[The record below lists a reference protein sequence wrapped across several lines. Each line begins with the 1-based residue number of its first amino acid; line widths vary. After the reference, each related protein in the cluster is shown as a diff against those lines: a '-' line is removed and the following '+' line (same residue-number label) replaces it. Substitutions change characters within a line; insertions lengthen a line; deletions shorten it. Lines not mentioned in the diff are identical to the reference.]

1 MAATK
6 TQLLGGAFQDSE
18 GNPLSLGYLKMK
30 LSQDAS
36 VSGVGN
42 ICSGIEITVQLDENG
57 NVVDGR
63 LVSVNCTGDA
73 TITDGMYVTIS
84 VGDVTPFYIGQSVQ
98 ASGFTDT
105 LVSING
111 QSGLTVYAIGT
122 NTVTIQSHDLSNS
135 VLTDQN
141 AGVLTVLQIGLGTS
155 VWANSVLSPIN
166 TYYRVT
172 GYTAAGQRAWGPNN
186 QQVAAGTTFNLGS
199 WVPNSVIS
207 WFPTVSQSP
216 ALTVEVAGAP
226 FSSPTLLDFE
236 SSDSSVI
243 ITDEGAGVLNFQ
255 ASGGASFSG
264 KGAYFFGPGI
274 TDWAAIGG
282 TGSLQGGVNFNSS
295 GGVVQVYLFELF
307 AEFTIS
313 KASQLALGSQ
323 FSVHAYAGIYSL
335 TGNLLVN
342 AGSFLYEAG
351 SGIQTNTFTPVTL
364 SPGLYW
370 HAQATDTTD
379 VGQWVGVAIVSNADN
394 ALALLA
400 QNATR
405 AATAANPVSGAN
417 LPATL
422 GALTPYTPNET
433 PRGDMIFTPL
443 YE

>member
-57 NVVDGR
+57 NVAEGG
-63 LVSVNCTGDA
+63 LVNVACTGDA
-73 TITDGMYVTIS
+73 TITDGMYATIS
-84 VGDVTPFYIGQSVQ
+84 VGDVTPFFIGQSVQ
-98 ASGFTDT
+98 ASGFSDT

-111 QSGLTVYAIGT
+111 QSGLTVSAIGT
-122 NTVTIQSHDLSNS
+122 NTVTIQSHDLTNS

-141 AGVLTVLQIGLGTS
+141 AGVLTVLQIGLDTS
-155 VWANSVLSPIN
+155 VWANTGGVLSPVN

-186 QQVAAGTTFNLGS
+186 QQVGSGATFNLGS

-207 WFPTVSQSP
+207 WFPTVSQFP
-216 ALTVEVAGAP
+216 ALAVEVAGAP

-236 SSDSSVI
+236 SSDSSVT

-264 KGAYFFGPGI
+264 NGAYFFGPGI
-274 TDWAAIGG
+274 TD
-282 TGSLQGGVNFNSS
+282 TGSIYGTIMLESMSMSNYS
-295 GGVVQVYLFELF
+295 GGQVIVYLFELL
-307 AEFTIS
+307 APFTIS

-323 FSVHAYAGIYSL
+323 FAVHAHAGIYSYAGNKL
-335 TGNLLVN
+335 VDTGT
-342 AGSFLYEAG
+342 FLYEAG

-364 SPGLYW
+364 PAGMYW
-370 HAQATDTTD
+370 HAQATDTTS
-379 VGQWVGVAIVSNADN
+379 VGQWVGVAIPGGADAAITVLVKN
-394 ALALLA
+394 S
-400 QNATR
+400 TR
-405 AATAANPVSGAN
+405 AAIAANVLGGTM
-417 LPATL
+417 PATL
-422 GALTPYTPNET
+422 GTLTPFIPSNSN
-433 PRGDMIFTPL
+433 GDGIFCPL